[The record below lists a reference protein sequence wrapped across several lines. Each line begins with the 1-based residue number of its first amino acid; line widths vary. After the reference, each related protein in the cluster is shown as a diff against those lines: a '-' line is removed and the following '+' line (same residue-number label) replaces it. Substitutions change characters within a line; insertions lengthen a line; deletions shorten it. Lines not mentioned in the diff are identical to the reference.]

1 MAKRK
6 PRKRVDPIE
15 IALPTP
21 EQLEK
26 GDYRRVGMS
35 YRKTPVIE
43 TLYAEGK
50 INHREYEV
58 LDYYGSQASLADK
71 SPVKSCCDDS
81 PSGGAGP
88 GVGITSAMLE
98 TARLEREMGCLR
110 DIARAVV
117 VDNWTLEQWCIHKHG
132 GRERYDRKGRFVAMV
147 PNNETENM
155 GIAMLELRMAARRIM
170 GV

>member
-6 PRKRVDPIE
+6 PKRPDPIQIE
-15 IALPTP
+15 TATP
-21 EQLEK
+21 EQQGK
-26 GDYRRVGMS
+26 GEFRRIGMHYRRV
-35 YRKTPVIE
+35 PVIE

-50 INHREYEV
+50 INHREYEA

-81 PSGGAGP
+81 PGGGAGP

-98 TARLEREMGCLR
+98 TGRMEREMGCLR